1 LAFFY
6 HSNCAIPGIAGI
18 MQVMQEHSID
28 ESAFDPNHPYYDPKS
43 TDRSKP
49 KWELVHVK
57 FSHKFDNLITLK
69 ELKAHMG
76 PGKPLEH
83 LQTLKQSR
91 LSVTSVSP
99 KEWNFIIVS
108 PPTLMQDVLPSR
120 QLLTYFTIQDLSGEE
135 FEDDQQS
142 RRVDN
147 GMPVDDEADETLT
160 ANANADAE
168 FDAEDG
174 AGALD
179 LDTNV

>member
-1 LAFFY
+1 
-6 HSNCAIPGIAGI
+6 
-18 MQVMQEHSID
+18 
-28 ESAFDPNHPYYDPKS
+28 
-43 TDRSKP
+43 
-49 KWELVHVK
+49 
-57 FSHKFDNLITLK
+57 
-69 ELKAHMG
+69 MG
-76 PGKPLEH
+76 PGEPLEN

-108 PPTLMQDVLPSR
+108 PPTLVHNVLPSR
-120 QLLTYFTIQDLSGEE
+120 QLLTHFTIQDLSGEE

-142 RRVDN
+142 RRVYN

-160 ANANADAE
+160 ANANADVG
-168 FDAEDG
+168 FDAEDC